1 MNNIGL
7 GAILISAFLSQ
18 PLFAQNN
25 LDTALSKMEQFFI
38 VSDRSAIQINE
49 GVCHL
54 KQADTLDFCR
64 QEIIY
69 DVKALADTA
78 HRVSRSDRAILQIGA
93 HYTKFFG
100 QTCWRVDMN
109 ATLFD
114 EGKEQ
119 ISYQDLLDNVIGFS
133 IVRNIQSR
141 TLINRHHI
149 PFTDNLEVEY
159 IEPEPPL
166 IWEISEEIQT
176 VCEYECRKAVT
187 NFGGRRWIVWFT
199 VEIPCAFGPWK
210 LAGLP
215 GLILKANDERGHYVF
230 TAVSLKASEEPILN
244 YKIKTHSMSKSKWLK
259 YEYNI
264 YKSPVR
270 VLGNEGKV
278 GFLINSPKTRKLEL
292 LDEEW
297 SIPYNPIEFE

>member
-1 MNNIGL
+1 
-7 GAILISAFLSQ
+7 
-18 PLFAQNN
+18 
-25 LDTALSKMEQFFI
+25 
-38 VSDRSAIQINE
+38 
-49 GVCHL
+49 
-54 KQADTLDFCR
+54 
-64 QEIIY
+64 
-69 DVKALADTA
+69 
-78 HRVSRSDRAILQIGA
+78 
-93 HYTKFFG
+93 
-100 QTCWRVDMN
+100 MN

-119 ISYQDLLDNVIGFS
+119 ISYKDLLDNVIGFS
-133 IVRNIQSR
+133 ILRNIQSR

-166 IWEISEEIQT
+166 IWEILEETQT
-176 VCEYECRKAVT
+176 ICEYECRKAVT
-187 NFGGRRWIVWFT
+187 NFGGRRWSVWFT

-230 TAVSLKASEEPILN
+230 TAVSLKSSDEPILN
-244 YKIKTHSMSKSKWLK
+244 YKIKTHSMSKSKWFE
-259 YEYNI
+259 YEYKL